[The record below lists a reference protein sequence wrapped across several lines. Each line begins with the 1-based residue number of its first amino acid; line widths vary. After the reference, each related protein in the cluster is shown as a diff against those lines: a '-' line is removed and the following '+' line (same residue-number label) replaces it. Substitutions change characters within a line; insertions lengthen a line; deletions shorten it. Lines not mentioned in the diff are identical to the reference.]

1 MSSCAE
7 ISIADELRCRCTNAL
22 MTTVHIRDA
31 ASAKS
36 RVEKAHLHVE
46 SATASGSTVRDNLA
60 TIHVPKLPI
69 ATHCVGSVGISH
81 SYPVFC
87 TGWSHSDFPLMTRL
101 VLSVSLLF
109 DSESGCGWFYTLPT
123 SLWPLRVD
131 ATDLCCLRDLMM
143 MMLFDQFS

>member
-87 TGWSHSDFPLMTRL
+87 TG
-101 VLSVSLLF
+101 
-109 DSESGCGWFYTLPT
+109 
-123 SLWPLRVD
+123 
-131 ATDLCCLRDLMM
+131 
-143 MMLFDQFS
+143 